1 MNNPDSKKYVQWK
14 IDDSLLEQLYAS
26 ENQNISNLMQ
36 NVDKQ

>member
-1 MNNPDSKKYVQWK
+1 MNNPDKKYVQWK